1 MHYYYYPSAS
11 SIKISERAPMI
22 IMMASLP
29 FFCVT
34 TKIHLTNPCLIIFC
48 PTKINF
54 VPDHRF
60 ENVEPKPERQ
70 RLFYIYIH
78 TLIVITLFNVSERD
92 FARTNAQI
100 SQWTLL
106 SCQRSLRLMQPHFEI
121 KIQKK
126 NSI

>member
-11 SIKISERAPMI
+11 SIKISERAPKI

-34 TKIHLTNPCLIIFC
+34 TKIHLTNPLSHY
-48 PTKINF
+48 PLSNYNF
-54 VPDHRF
+54 VQNHRF